1 VTRNV
6 FQKNAKQKSGLLE
19 QLSGKDKMIADLTVR
34 LHDAQGH
41 ASHVSSLANLDSKL
55 SELDSRHDKL
65 DNDMEMMEENLR
77 LAGLLAE
84 KEEEIE
90 RLKAQLKM

>member
-1 VTRNV
+1 
-6 FQKNAKQKSGLLE
+6 
-19 QLSGKDKMIADLTVR
+19 MTVR

-41 ASHVSSLANLDSKL
+41 VSHVEGMASLDSKL

-77 LAGLLAE
+77 LTALLNE

>member
-1 VTRNV
+1 M
-6 FQKNAKQKSGLLE
+6 E
-19 QLSGKDKMIADLTVR
+19 QLSSKDKTIADLTVR
-34 LHDAQGH
+34 LHEAQGD
-41 ASHVSSLANLDSKL
+41 ASHVAGMAHLDSKL

-77 LAGLLAE
+77 LNALLAV
-84 KEEEIE
+84 KDEEIE